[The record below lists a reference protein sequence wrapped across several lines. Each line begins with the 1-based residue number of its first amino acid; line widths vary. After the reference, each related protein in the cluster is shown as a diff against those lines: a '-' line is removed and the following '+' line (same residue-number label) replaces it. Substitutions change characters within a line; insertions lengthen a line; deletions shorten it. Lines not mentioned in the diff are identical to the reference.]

1 MRQRLGMWGG
11 MVTVSVLSDSGL
23 LVIVGVR
30 GLGRP
35 RRRRGRRG
43 RGRPPRPVGRRHVG
57 RPRHVDLGGVEG
69 HRRCRLPLGGVGGS
83 AGGGDVDDVA
93 RNRLAGSVCFAVPA
107 TRWVCREANRRTFC
121 PIAWNV
127 GGRYSQ
133 EVSVKTNA
141 SLKVA

>member
-1 MRQRLGMWGG
+1 

-35 RRRRGRRG
+35 RRRGRRG

-69 HRRCRLPLGGVGGS
+69 HRRRLPLGGVGRG
-83 AGGGDVDDVA
+83 ATGGDVDDVT
-93 RNRLAGSVCFAVPA
+93 RNRLARSVCFAVPA
-107 TRWVCREANRRTFC
+107 TR
-121 PIAWNV
+121 
-127 GGRYSQ
+127 
-133 EVSVKTNA
+133 
-141 SLKVA
+141 